1 MDAEKVKNIGI
12 IMGGYSH
19 EYEISLK
26 SGMVVYKTLKEYY
39 NCYRILIKENNWSLI
54 DENENINKIDIESFR
69 VFDHPNLNFDCI
81 FNAIHGTPGEDGKM
95 QKYFSDKKIPMT
107 GCNSF
112 QSELTFDKI
121 RCLNFL
127 SSKGIKVAPSITIHK
142 TKKADL
148 KEIVTKVGFPC
159 FVKASNSGSSFGVY
173 KVYNREEMVNCLDSA
188 FEVDEKILVESCI
201 DGREFSIGVIS
212 FNGKNKVLPITEIIT
227 SNDFFDYEA
236 KYEGKAKEITPANI
250 STELESKLNLLSK
263 NIYEL
268 LDLKGFSRSEFI
280 VNSEGIIY
288 YLETNTVPGLTS
300 ESILPQQAKCA
311 NIDLKDLFIN
321 CIEEVIN

>member
-1 MDAEKVKNIGI
+1 MNANNLKNIGI

-26 SGMVVYKTLKEYY
+26 SGTVVYNTLKEHY
-39 NCYRILIKENNWSLI
+39 NCYRILIKENSWTLI
-54 DENENINKIDIESFR
+54 DENDNLKEIDKESFL
-69 VFDHPNLNFDCI
+69 VTDHQNLIFDCI

-95 QKYFSDKKIPMT
+95 QNYFSNKNIPIT
-107 GCNSF
+107 GCNSY

-121 RCLNFL
+121 KCLNFL
-127 SSKGIKVAPSITIHK
+127 SSKGIKVAPSISISRINEVN
-142 TKKADL
+142 L
-148 KEIVTKVGFPC
+148 KQIEAKVGFPC
-159 FVKASNSGSSFGVY
+159 FIKASNSGSSFGVF
-173 KVYNREEMVNCLDSA
+173 KVYNEEEMKNCLDSA
-188 FEVDEKILVESCI
+188 FEVDDKVLVESYI

-212 FNGKNKVLPITEIIT
+212 FNGKTKVLPITEIIT

-236 KYEGKAKEITPANI
+236 KYEGKAEEITPAKI

-263 NIYEL
+263 DIYEL
-268 LDLKGFSRSEFI
+268 LELRGFSRSEFI
-280 VNSEGIIY
+280 VNSSGIY

-300 ESILPQQAKCA
+300 ESILPKQAKCA

-321 CIEEVIN
+321 AIEEVIN

>member
-1 MDAEKVKNIGI
+1 MNTDILKNIGI

-39 NCYRILIKENNWSLI
+39 NCYRILIKENNWCLI
-54 DENENINKIDIESFR
+54 DENENINEIDIES
-69 VFDHPNLNFDCI
+69 VQVIDHPNLNFDCI

-95 QKYFSDKKIPMT
+95 QKYFNDKKIPIT

-121 RCLNFL
+121 KCLNFL
-127 SSKGIKVAPSITIHK
+127 SSKGIKVAPSIAISK
-142 TKKADL
+142 TKKANL
-148 KEIVTKVGFPC
+148 KEIETKVGFPC
-159 FVKASNSGSSFGVY
+159 FIKASNSGSSFGVF
-173 KVYNREEMVNCLDSA
+173 KVYNRKEMVNCLDSA
-188 FEVDEKILVESCI
+188 FEVDDKVLVESYI
-201 DGREFSIGVIS
+201 DGREFSIGVVS
-212 FNGKNKVLPITEIIT
+212 FNGKNRVLPITEIIT

-263 NIYEL
+263 DLYEL
-268 LDLKGFSRSEFI
+268 LQLRGFSRSEFI
-280 VNSEGIIY
+280 VNSNGIY

-300 ESILPQQAKCA
+300 ESILPKQAKCA
-311 NIDLKDLFIN
+311 NIELKDLFIN
-321 CIEEVIN
+321 SIEEVIN

>member
-1 MDAEKVKNIGI
+1 MNANNLKNIGI

-26 SGMVVYKTLKEYY
+26 SGTVVYNTLKEHY
-39 NCYRILIKENNWSLI
+39 NCYRILIKENSWTLI
-54 DENENINKIDIESFR
+54 DENDNLKEIDKESFL
-69 VFDHPNLNFDCI
+69 VTDHQNLIFDCI

-95 QKYFSDKKIPMT
+95 QNYFSHKNIPIT
-107 GCNSF
+107 GCNSY

-121 RCLNFL
+121 KCLNFL
-127 SSKGIKVAPSITIHK
+127 SSKGIKVAPSISISRINEVN
-142 TKKADL
+142 L
-148 KEIVTKVGFPC
+148 KQIEAKVGFPC
-159 FVKASNSGSSFGVY
+159 FIKASNSGSSFGVF
-173 KVYNREEMVNCLDSA
+173 KVYNEEEMKNCLDSA
-188 FEVDEKILVESCI
+188 FEVDDKVLVESYI

-212 FNGKNKVLPITEIIT
+212 FNGKTKVLPITEIIT

-236 KYEGKAKEITPANI
+236 KYEGKAEEITPAKI

-263 NIYEL
+263 DIYEL
-268 LDLKGFSRSEFI
+268 LELRGFSRSEFI
-280 VNSEGIIY
+280 VNISGIY

-300 ESILPQQAKCA
+300 ESILPKQAKCA

-321 CIEEVIN
+321 AIEEVIN

>member
-1 MDAEKVKNIGI
+1 MNANKLKNIGI

-54 DENENINKIDIESFR
+54 DENDNTSTIDRESFK
-69 VFDHPNLNFDCI
+69 VTDYPYLIFDCI

-95 QKYFSDKKIPMT
+95 QKYFSDKKIPIT
-107 GCNSF
+107 GCDSY
-112 QSELTFDKI
+112 QSELTFDKVK
-121 RCLNFL
+121 CLNFL
-127 SSKGIKVAPSITIHK
+127 SSKGIKVAPSITISK
-142 TKKADL
+142 TNNPDL
-148 KEIVTKVGFPC
+148 KEIETKVGFPC
-159 FVKASNSGSSFGVY
+159 FIKASNSGSSFGVY
-173 KVYNREEMVNCLDSA
+173 KVYNRDEMVNCLDSA
-188 FEVDEKILVESCI
+188 FEVDDKLLVESFI

-236 KYEGKAKEITPANI
+236 KYEGKAEEITPAKI

-263 NIYEL
+263 DIYEL
-268 LDLKGFSRSEFI
+268 LELRGFSRSEFI
-280 VNSEGIIY
+280 VNSSGIY

-300 ESILPQQAKCA
+300 KSILPQQAKCA
-311 NIDLKDLFIN
+311 NINLIDLFIN
-321 CIEEVIN
+321 AIEEVIN

>member
-1 MDAEKVKNIGI
+1 
-12 IMGGYSH
+12 MGGYSH
-19 EYEISLK
+19 EHEISLK

-39 NCYRILIKENNWSLI
+39 NCYRILIKQNSWNLI
-54 DENENINKIDIESFR
+54 DENDNIRTIDKKSFQ
-69 VFDHPNLNFDCI
+69 VIDYPNLIFDCI

-95 QKYFSDKKIPMT
+95 QKYFSDKKIPLT
-107 GCNSF
+107 GSNAY

-121 RCLNFL
+121 KCLNFL
-127 SSKGIKVAPSITIHK
+127 SSKGIKIAPSIPISKNDK
-142 TKKADL
+142 TNLTQIEA
-148 KEIVTKVGFPC
+148 KVGFPC

-173 KVYNREEMVNCLDSA
+173 KVYNKDEMVNCLDSA
-188 FEVDEKILVESCI
+188 FEVDEKVLVESYI
-201 DGREFSIGVIS
+201 HGREFSIGVIS

-236 KYEGKAKEITPANI
+236 KYEGKAQEITPATI

-263 NIYEL
+263 DIYEL
-268 LDLKGFSRSEFI
+268 LGLRGFSRSEFI
-280 VNSEGIIY
+280 VNSSGIY

-321 CIEEVIN
+321 AIEEVIN

>member
-1 MDAEKVKNIGI
+1 MNANNLKNIGI

-19 EYEISLK
+19 EHEISLK
-26 SGMVVYKTLKEYY
+26 SGMVVYKTLKEHY
-39 NCYRILIKENNWSLI
+39 NCYRILIKENSWNLI
-54 DENENINKIDIESFR
+54 DENDNLKEIDKDSFQ
-69 VFDHPNLNFDCI
+69 VIDYPNLIFDCI

-95 QKYFSDKKIPMT
+95 QKYFSDKNIPIT
-107 GCNSF
+107 GCNSY

-121 RCLNFL
+121 KCLNFL
-127 SSKGIKVAPSITIHK
+127 SSKGIKVASSISISKNEK
-142 TKKADL
+142 TNL
-148 KEIVTKVGFPC
+148 TEIEAKVGFPC

-173 KVYNREEMVNCLDSA
+173 KVYNKDEMVNCLNSA
-188 FEVDEKILVESCI
+188 FEVDDKVLVESYI

-236 KYEGKAKEITPANI
+236 KYEGKAQEITPATI
-250 STELESKLNLLSK
+250 SIELESKLNLLSK
-263 NIYEL
+263 DIYEL
-268 LDLKGFSRSEFI
+268 LGLRGFSRSEFI
-280 VNSEGIIY
+280 VNSSGIF

-321 CIEEVIN
+321 AIEEVIN

>member
-1 MDAEKVKNIGI
+1 MNANNLKNIGI

-19 EYEISLK
+19 EHEISLK

-39 NCYRILIKENNWSLI
+39 NCYRIIIKKNNWNLI
-54 DENENINKIDIESFR
+54 DENNNLNAIDKKSFR
-69 VFDHPNLNFDCI
+69 VINYPNLIFDCI

-95 QKYFSDKKIPMT
+95 QKYFSDKKIPIT

-112 QSELTFDKI
+112 QSELTFDKVK
-121 RCLNFL
+121 CLNFL
-127 SSKGIKVAPSITIHK
+127 SSKGIKVAPSITILK

-148 KEIVTKVGFPC
+148 TEIETKLGFPC
-159 FVKASNSGSSFGVY
+159 FIKASNSGSSFGVY
-173 KVYNREEMVNCLDSA
+173 KVYNRDEMVNCLDSA
-188 FEVDEKILVESCI
+188 FEVDDKVLVESCI

-236 KYEGKAKEITPANI
+236 KYEGKAQEITPAKI
-250 STELESKLNLLSK
+250 SNELESRLKLLSK

-268 LDLKGFSRSEFI
+268 LELRGFSRSEFI
-280 VNSEGIIY
+280 VNSSGIY

-300 ESILPQQAKCA
+300 ESILPKQAKCA

-321 CIEEVIN
+321 VVDEVIN